1 MVKENAKVSIIIPA
15 YNAEK
20 YLEEAIKSCLDQ
32 TVRPYEI
39 IVINDGSTDRTEE
52 IALSYLPAGVVYAFN
67 SENRGIGYTRAKGVK
82 IAKGDYIGFCSADD
96 KLNPNF
102 IEAMLSYAKSYPNSI
117 LYSDYELIDENGN
130 KVGEAR
136 SPDFENYSEFV
147 NACIET
153 AKNHRMFVTYNIFA
167 PTKLLRA
174 NNFDENYRMNEDLE
188 HLLRCLLVKKIR
200 FVHVPFLLFKYR
212 IHRGMMTQK
221 KRDEII
227 KNNLKTFRKINM
239 LLKQNIF
246 EV

>member
-1 MVKENAKVSIIIPA
+1 MDKENAKVSIIIPA

-82 IAKGDYIGFCSADD
+82 LAKGDYIGFCSADD

-174 NNFDENYRMNEDLE
+174 
-188 HLLRCLLVKKIR
+188 KKIR